1 MRSSAPLV
9 VVCATSHAVHLPS
22 RPVMI
27 LPIRA
32 YGDPVLKKMT
42 QEIEPG
48 HPGLE
53 QLIADMFETM
63 YAASGVGLAAPQI
76 GQGIRLFIVDAS
88 PFAEDEEGKPTEDAH
103 LKDFKR
109 VFINP
114 YIVEEEGEEWPFEE
128 GCLSIPNIREEV
140 KRQPTITLQYQD
152 EKFKDHEETFDG
164 FAARVIQHEHDHLDG
179 ILFVDHLPVLR
190 RRMLQGKL
198 RDISKG
204 KTDAKYKMRFPT
216 IK

>member
-1 MRSSAPLV
+1 
-9 VVCATSHAVHLPS
+9 
-22 RPVMI
+22 MI

-32 YGDPVLKKMT
+32 YGDPVLKKVAAD
-42 QEIEPG
+42 IAPG

-76 GQGIRLFIVDAS
+76 GQSIRLFIVDAS
-88 PFAEDEEGKPTEDAH
+88 PFAEDEDGKPTEDAH
-103 LKDFKR
+103 LKDFKK

-140 KRQPTITLQYQD
+140 FRQPKILLQYQD
-152 EKFKDHEETFDG
+152 EHFKEYEEEFEG

-179 ILFVDHLPVLR
+179 ILFTDHLTPLR
-190 RRMLQGKL
+190 RRLLQGKL
-198 RDISKG
+198 RDISFG
-204 KTDAKYKMRFPT
+204 RTEAKYKMRFHAT
-216 IK
+216 K

>member
-1 MRSSAPLV
+1 
-9 VVCATSHAVHLPS
+9 
-22 RPVMI
+22 MI

-32 YGDPVLKKMT
+32 FGDPVLKKVARD
-42 QEIEPG
+42 IEPG
-48 HPGLE
+48 HSGLE

-63 YAASGVGLAAPQI
+63 YAANGVGLAAPQI
-76 GQGIRLFIVDAS
+76 GQSIRLFIVDAS
-88 PFAEDEEGKPTEDAH
+88 PFAEDEDGEPTEEAH

-140 KRQPTITLQYQD
+140 KRQPKIVLQYQD
-152 EKFKDHEETFDG
+152 ENFEEHEEEFEG

-179 ILFVDHLPVLR
+179 ILFTDHLSPLR
-190 RRMLQGKL
+190 RRLLQGKL
-198 RDISKG
+198 KDISAG
-204 KTDAKYKMRFPT
+204 RTDARYKMRFPSQR
-216 IK
+216 

>member
-1 MRSSAPLV
+1 
-9 VVCATSHAVHLPS
+9 
-22 RPVMI
+22 MI

-32 YGDPVLKKMT
+32 YGDPVLKKVA
-42 QEIEPG
+42 EDIEQG

-53 QLIADMFETM
+53 KLIADMFETM
-63 YAASGVGLAAPQI
+63 YAANGVGLAAPQV
-76 GQGIRLFIVDAS
+76 GQSIRLFIVDAS
-88 PFAEDEEGKPTEDAH
+88 PFSEDDEDGNPADEPE

-140 KRQPTITLQYQD
+140 LRQPKIVLQYQD
-152 EKFKDHEETFDG
+152 ENFVDHEEAFEG

-179 ILFVDHLPVLR
+179 ILFTDHLNPLR
-190 RRMLQGKL
+190 RRLLQGRL
-198 RDISKG
+198 RDISRG
-204 KTDAKYKMRFPT
+204 NTDAKYKMRFPLT
-216 IK
+216 K